1 MLEDWGIGS
10 LEEKN
15 DKFMDYL
22 QNGISVNYWENGEE
36 LSTIVKL
43 IDYDNL
49 ESNIFTVI
57 NQWTVIDKETKRPDV
72 VVFVNGFTLL

>member
-1 MLEDWGIGS
+1 
-10 LEEKN
+10 
-15 DKFMDYL
+15 MDYL
-22 QNGISVNYWENGEE
+22 QNGVSVNYWENGEE

-57 NQWTVIDKETKRPDV
+57 NQ
-72 VVFVNGFTLL
+72 